1 MLEPL
6 DEQSR
11 TRLRPAF
18 ARDVLVNVLANL
30 IAAAIIYLLAA
41 AANVLPRNAV
51 VIRAAVLI
59 LVGAVAYPATIFS
72 GLIRNPKRR
81 RLVLVSALVALAAAF
96 GLGYVLFP
104 NAMNWHPK
112 SWWEFLAYPATFLV
126 LYIIFVSKIRLER
139 RLKRPALK
147 EPPDTQGNATITDAH
162 TP

>member
-6 DEQSR
+6 DEQPR

-41 AANVLPRNAV
+41 AANLLPRNTV

-59 LVGAVAYPATIFS
+59 LVGAVAYPAMIFS

-81 RLVLVSALVALAAAF
+81 RLVFVSALVALAAAF
-96 GLGYVLFP
+96 GLAYVLFP
-104 NAMNWHPK
+104 NAMNWRPK
-112 SWWEFLAYPATFLV
+112 SWWEFLAYPAAFLV
-126 LYIIFVSKIRLER
+126 LCIIFASEN
-139 RLKRPALK
+139 RLKRRLQRPLLN
-147 EPPDTQGNATITDAH
+147 EPPDTQGDATITDAH